1 MPNIGKLEGTSEMC
15 SEKYFVVV
23 VVVVVGIIVITAQR
37 YGNWF

>member
-23 VVVVVGIIVITAQR
+23 VVVVGIIVTTAQR
-37 YGNWF
+37 CGNWF